1 MATMGFMQEV
11 TQEADRQQ
19 RATLFNAQLKNQILG
34 TPGGTTGEVMDLAG
48 KSFNVFDMMMS
59 GIQIAQAIHDALA
72 LTQAMRL
79 VEDVGKDAQ
88 AISTAI
94 RGADRFMYALEPL
107 GPLATY
113 VSFWIELAGAWAEA
127 KGRILK
133 DNAARGMSAG
143 AVLGANDADPSYV
156 ASEFWQQVKG
166 RYPAYRE
173 LEVAARNL
181 HNAGLVAGYAQGKAL
196 SLTQKKRFFHYL
208 HGKMSEGDR
217 SYYFDVDFTD
227 WGPRMRKGYYLVCG
241 ALFRKDHLS

>member
-1 MATMGFMQEV
+1 MAMMGFMQEV
-11 TQEADRQQ
+11 GQEADRQQ
-19 RATLFNAQLKNQILG
+19 RAAIFNAQLKNQMLNAS
-34 TPGGTTGEVMDLAG
+34 GGAAGEVRDLAG
-48 KSFNVFDMMMS
+48 KTFDVFDMTMS
-59 GIQIAQAIHDALA
+59 GIQVAQAIHDALA

-133 DNAARGMSAG
+133 DNAARGMSVG
-143 AVLGANDADPSYV
+143 VVLGANDETPPYV
-156 ASEFWQQVKG
+156 ASNFWQQTKA

-173 LEVAARNL
+173 VELAARNL

-196 SLTQKKRFFHYL
+196 SLTQRKRFIHCL
-208 HGKMSEGDR
+208 HGKMTEGDR
-217 SYYFDVDFTD
+217 SYYFDVDSKD
-227 WGPRMRKGYYLVCG
+227 WGSRMRKGYYLVCA
-241 ALFRKDHLS
+241 ALFRKDHLN